1 MEKPGKKDWS
11 DRVNP
16 VLVKEIRQHFHNFGI
31 LTVMGALLAAE
42 LILLVAMQYQM
53 TASHSEFTG
62 FGAVMFG
69 FLAGGMTLAAFLIC
83 SLGTLIRFTAERRSR
98 ELDFSFL
105 TVLSP
110 NRIVWGKLAGTLVM
124 TVFLF
129 SLCLPFMVIAY
140 FLRGIGMVQMLLIA
154 LALLPLIGIA
164 SQFGILVG
172 AAGRRWLISLFFL
185 ASFFFAQP
193 LGVAIILLFT
203 DAGGVD
209 SPFGAMLLWYGISG
223 IVLEV
228 LYALTVAAV
237 GARFSNRMLPVRIS
251 LIAAVGLSPLI
262 GLGVGVL
269 SDTLPL
275 WKPALAALGIAASGI
290 AGFCATLAAF
300 ERLDPGTRVLRG
312 RPRNP
317 VGRFAHFLV
326 SSGGWGG
333 VALAFLLML
342 LATAAAAALYLAD
355 PIFGGGMSLWIA
367 AGCYFLFYADVA
379 ILAARRWKILPGWG
393 WWIVAL
399 VVFVVLP
406 LLFGGLFALIDKTH
420 AALYFATTPFC
431 LVGFDSAGKAL
442 AWVGPLLAVVSL
454 AFTGAVMLK
463 PGRKS

>member
-1 MEKPGKKDWS
+1 MAKTVKKDWS

-42 LILLVAMQYQM
+42 LVLLVAMQYQM
-53 TASHSEFTG
+53 AAVHSEFTG
-62 FGAVMFG
+62 SGAVMFG
-69 FLAGGMTLAAFLIC
+69 FLAGGMTLAAFFVC
-83 SLGTLIRFTAERRSR
+83 SLGTLIRFTTERRSR

-124 TVFLF
+124 TVFIF

-140 FLRGIGMVQMLLIA
+140 FLRGIGMLQMLLIT

-172 AAGRRWLISLFFL
+172 AAGQRWMISLFFL

-193 LGVAIILLFT
+193 LGMALILLFT
-203 DAGGVD
+203 DAGGVH
-209 SPFGAMLLWYGISG
+209 SPFGAMLLWYGVSG

-228 LYALTVAAV
+228 LYALSVAAV
-237 GARFSNRMLPVRIS
+237 GSRFSNRMLPVRIS

-269 SDTLPL
+269 AGSALL
-275 WKPALAALGIAASGI
+275 WKPVLAGLAIAASGV
-290 AGFCATLAAF
+290 AAFCGTLAAF
-300 ERLDPGTRVLRG
+300 ERLDPGTRVLRR

-317 VGRFAHFLV
+317 VGHFAHFLV
-326 SSGGWGG
+326 SSGAWGG
-333 VALAFLLML
+333 VCLAFLLML
-342 LATAAAAALYLAD
+342 VAAAAAISLYLAD
-355 PIFGGGMSLWIA
+355 PLFGATPCLWTA
-367 AGCYFLFYADVA
+367 GGCYYLFYADVA

-393 WWIVAL
+393 WWTVTL
-399 VVFVVLP
+399 VVFLVLP
-406 LLFGGLFALIDKTH
+406 LLFGGLFSLIDKGH
-420 AALYFATTPFC
+420 AAFYFATTPVC
-431 LVGFDSAGKAL
+431 LIGFGSGGRAL
-442 AWVGPLLAVVSL
+442 AWIGPLLAVVSL

-463 PGRKS
+463 PGRKL